1 MGRCWTQWGSEAHSG
16 PKRSRPVLGRSW
28 MNLSHH
34 NRGAPVLAC
43 PQPVPLNTAFCVRA
57 LYPSQTQL
65 HTVLEQPLPFPSP
78 WTLYFPFPPPSMPS
92 PEVPPVEILAAS
104 HLISNATSPCAPP
117 PSQCALAPVP
127 HPAHLLRMPQ
137 HSAKYRLH
145 LCYSWAINE
154 SHRALW
160 VRA

>member
-16 PKRSRPVLGRSW
+16 PKRSLPILGRSW
-28 MNLSHH
+28 IKLSHH
-34 NRGAPVLAC
+34 TRGARVLAC
-43 PQPVPLNTAFCVRA
+43 PQPVPLHTAFCVRA
-57 LYPSQTQL
+57 LCPRQTQL

-104 HLISNATSPCAPP
+104 RLISNSTSPCAPP
-117 PSQCALAPVP
+117 PSQCALAPAP
-127 HPAHLLRMPQ
+127 HPVHLLRMPQ

-145 LCYSWAINE
+145 LCYSWAINK

>member
-1 MGRCWTQWGSEAHSG
+1 
-16 PKRSRPVLGRSW
+16 

-43 PQPVPLNTAFCVRA
+43 PQPVPLNTAFCVHA

-104 HLISNATSPCAPP
+104 HLILNATSP
-117 PSQCALAPVP
+117 
-127 HPAHLLRMPQ
+127 
-137 HSAKYRLH
+137 
-145 LCYSWAINE
+145 
-154 SHRALW
+154 
-160 VRA
+160 